1 MFQSLKRAL
10 SDRLREH
17 GITQAVQ
24 AAQVTEAFKVEVA
37 KRFGESTKEA
47 FRKLAVRG
55 DTLEVLVNSAALAS
69 ELRMAQIPLEDA
81 LQAALQGR
89 RYRLRIFG

>member
-1 MFQSLKRAL
+1 MFQTLKKAL
-10 SDRLREH
+10 SDRLREQ
-17 GITQAVQ
+17 GISQAVQ
-24 AAQVTEAFKVEVA
+24 AAQVTEALKAEVA
-37 KRFGESTKEA
+37 KRFGEATRES

-69 ELRMAQIPLEDA
+69 ELRMAQFSLEDA
-81 LQAALQGR
+81 LQVTLQGK